1 MVVGTGPGVAFLV
14 GNHHVPSVVATGAAI
29 GDKVTGFPTFL
40 GPFGEAAGILSAV
53 DADDRVGNL
62 HVSKLAHPPMSGND
76 QPFIILVRP
85 QLGENIGMCARAM
98 LNCGLE
104 RLRLVS
110 PRDPWPNPAARAAAA
125 DADRVIDGAE
135 LFDDL
140 DEAIGDCRHVVAASA
155 RIRSL
160 PAPVAGPAE
169 LAANIVRWSGAGERV
184 AVLFG
189 AEASGL
195 DNESI
200 ARAEW
205 LLRFPTNPAFS
216 SLNLAQSVLLFAWE
230 WMEAARPGP
239 IGLPEASAEPPATR
253 HELTGFLNRLERSL
267 DERGFFLT
275 PGQKPGAVN
284 TLRGLFAKAAPT
296 GRELA
301 MLQGMLTALSK
312 PPSRETE
319 VDQQG

>member
-1 MVVGTGPGVAFLV
+1 MLGTGPGVDVFI
-14 GNHHVPSVVATGAAI
+14 GHYHVPSVVATGAAI
-29 GDKVTGFPTFL
+29 GDKVTGFPTFF
-40 GPFGEAAGILSAV
+40 GAFGEAAGILSAV

-62 HVSKLAHPPMSGND
+62 HAFKLAHPPMSGND
-76 QPFIILVRP
+76 QPLIILVRP

-155 RIRSL
+155 RTRSL

-169 LAANIVRWSGAGERV
+169 LAAKIVRWSGDGERV

-195 DNESI
+195 DNESV

-205 LLRFPTNPAFS
+205 LLRFPTNPAFP

-230 WMEAARPGP
+230 WMGAVRSGDNRHRAAAG
-239 IGLPEASAEPPATR
+239 EVPAR
-253 HELTGFLNRLERSL
+253 REELAGFLNRLERSL

-284 TLRGLFAKAAPT
+284 TLRGLFAKAALT

-312 PPSRETE
+312 PPGRETE
-319 VDQQG
+319 VDQEG